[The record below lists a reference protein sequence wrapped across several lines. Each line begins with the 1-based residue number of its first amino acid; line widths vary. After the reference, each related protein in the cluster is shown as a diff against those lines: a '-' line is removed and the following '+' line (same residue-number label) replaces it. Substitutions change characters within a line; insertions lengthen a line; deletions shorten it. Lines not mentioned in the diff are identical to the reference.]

1 MNDASTNDI
10 VDPQSGEVIPAVL
23 SFEQAF
29 QTYKNFVKDNRD
41 RTQKNAAIARKLNNE
56 QPWNPQKLKAAGQS
70 WRSNR
75 PTGFMSSL
83 IKRLTPPYK
92 QMVDQLPLLSYSRFP
107 NEAIGSDVE
116 RDVFRASITDC
127 IRQWPGWADFVT
139 QLIDEDIGYG
149 YAAVGR
155 EDEFS
160 WKPKMYRSDEAMFYV
175 GCPQQ
180 ASKVKIWGLKEDFF
194 VDDIVSLLKNP
205 EASQD
210 AGWRIENLIKKLN
223 TSGKQFDDR
232 SAENNTRVYEDLI
245 RENNLAASFSSA
257 IRVIKAG
264 HVFALNPAGG
274 IDHYIFDRDDG
285 TALFF
290 RAGRYAKMEHCLTLF
305 SAEVGDRTLHGSRG
319 AGRALYNTHVSVE
332 QARNLVQDALHL
344 SGLLLLKRTHKT
356 GSGSLETPGL
366 TVSHPFAIVGEGFEV
381 LDRVKFE
388 VNSEAFFA
396 LDRHATSQ
404 AEIQIGAFMPGQ
416 IINEKGERRT
426 ASEVNYVASIDA
438 QIRAGVLAR
447 FADQMFSL
455 IDQLQR
461 RICSPEIV
469 AFAEQT
475 AIESRVSG
483 SLPIYEDD
491 VWEALVNASQETGF
505 MRVQVPKYL
514 EVDAVQCVVEMMLKG
529 VTAQQILVLANT
541 NSRANVDDAI
551 ASQSGVLDMIV
562 ARYGQDPI
570 VDTTELK
577 RRDIAAKL
585 GGQAA
590 ERLLNVDLNPLSQ
603 LKQQRQQII
612 ELSTMLASNDVP
624 VDPTDDDRV
633 HLSVIIDRIRP
644 MLSDPT
650 ISPLTSSQ
658 QFLVRVLNHAGSHL
672 QAALNKGISPAE
684 LSEAKKILGILQKF
698 VQIPPIDQQASQA
711 LQPVTQGGALPATEV
726 GKDALQTPQTP
737 LTDPQNIVA
746 NVANPARPTPPKGTN
761 QPGPGSQIPAS

>member
-23 SFEQAF
+23 SFEQAY

-107 NEAIGSDVE
+107 NDAIGSDAE
-116 RDVFRASITDC
+116 RDIFRAATTDC
-127 IRQWPGWADFVT
+127 IRQWVGWSDFVT

-160 WKPKMYRSDEAMFYV
+160 WKPKMYRSDEALFYV

-180 ASKVKIWGLKEDFF
+180 SNKVKIWGLKEDFF
-194 VDDIVSLLKNP
+194 VDDIVSLLKDA

-223 TSGKQFDDR
+223 TSSKQYDDR
-232 SAENNTRVYEDLI
+232 SAENNSRVYEDLV
-245 RENNLAASFSSA
+245 RENNLAASFTSA
-257 IRVIKAG
+257 IRVLKAG

-274 IDHYIFDRDDG
+274 VDHYIFDRDDG

-332 QARNLVQDALHL
+332 QARNLIQDALHL

-356 GSGSLETPGL
+356 GSGNLETPGL

-388 VNSEAFFA
+388 VDSEAFFA

-447 FADQMFSL
+447 FADQMFTL

-461 RICSPEIV
+461 RICSAEAV
-469 AFAEQT
+469 AFAETIAVQLKMT
-475 AIESRVSG
+475 G
-483 SLPIYEDD
+483 TLPVFEDD
-491 VWEALVNASQETGF
+491 VWDALVNADQQAGF
-505 MRVQVPKYL
+505 MRVQVPRYL
-514 EVDAVQCVVEMMLKG
+514 EADAIECIVNMMIKG

-541 NSRANVDDAI
+541 SSRANVDDAI
-551 ASQSGVLDMIV
+551 ASQSGVLDMVV

-570 VDTTELK
+570 IDTTELK

-590 ERLLNVDLNPLSQ
+590 ERLLNVDLNPLSAV
-603 LKQQRQQII
+603 KQQRQQIL
-612 ELSTMLASNDVP
+612 ELSAMLSANDVP
-624 VDPTDDDRV
+624 TDPTDDDRI
-633 HLSVIIDRIRP
+633 HLGVIIDRIRP
-644 MLSDPT
+644 MLADPA

-658 QFLVRVLNHAGSHL
+658 DFLARVLNHAGGHL
-672 QAALNKGISPAE
+672 QAAMNKGVSPAE
-684 LSEAKKILGILQKF
+684 LAEAKKVIGILQQF
-698 VQIPPIDQQASQA
+698 IQVPPLDQQANQA
-711 LQPVTQGGALPATEV
+711 MQPVTQQGAMPAV
-726 GKDALQTPQTP
+726 SLAKDASQAQAPM
-737 LTDPQNIVA
+737 TDPQAIMA
-746 NVANPARPTPPKGTN
+746 SVANPARPTPPKGAS
-761 QPGPGSQIPAS
+761 QPTPGSEIPAS